1 MHEVQRLFSIEGR
14 RALVTGGTVGIGR
27 MIAAA
32 YVRAGADVTIVSRK
46 PEDLERAVAELSA
59 DGTCRSITADLS
71 TREGCAHVADRY
83 ADHASSL
90 DILVNNAGATWG
102 ADFDE
107 FPDKAW
113 SRVLDLNVRAV
124 FNLTQAF
131 APALR
136 AAAADDA
143 PSRVINIGSV
153 DGIRA
158 PDLDTYSYAAS
169 KAAVHQLT
177 RHLAKRLGP
186 EGITVNAIVPGAF
199 PSRMMAATIEEM
211 GDSIAEMSPL
221 GRIGRADDIGAA
233 AIYLASPGA
242 AWVTGS
248 LLPVD
253 GGVIVG
259 S

>member
-1 MHEVQRLFSIEGR
+1 MHL
-14 RALVTGGTVGIGR
+14 
-27 MIAAA
+27 AAESH
-32 YVRAGADVTIVSRK
+32 VD
-46 PEDLERAVAELSA
+46 
-59 DGTCRSITADLS
+59 RSITNPNEFVETNILGTLNLLNAAKKIWGEHTEDKLFYHIS
-71 TREGCAHVADRY
+71 TDEVYG
-83 ADHASSL
+83 SL
-90 DILVNNAGATWG
+90 GDVGK
-102 ADFDE
+102 FSE
-107 FPDKAW
+107 
-113 SRVLDLNVRAV
+113 
-124 FNLTQAF
+124 
-131 APALR
+131 
-136 AAAADDA
+136 
-143 PSRVINIGSV
+143 
-153 DGIRA
+153 DGPIR
-158 PDLDTYSYAAS
+158 PNSPYAAS

-186 EGITVNAIVPGAF
+186 EGITVNAIVPGPF

-253 GGVIVG
+253 GGVIVT